1 MYSRKKSRLEELEIC
16 QMVHKNKDNFGTA
29 FTVSVDAVGT
39 STGISAFDRAFTV
52 SKIVDLNSKPEDFLK
67 PGHVF
72 PLAAKDGGVLV
83 RAGHTEAAVD
93 MARLSGFSEVGVI
106 CEIMNED
113 GTMARVP
120 QLMEFVKNI
129 I

>member
-1 MYSRKKSRLEELEIC
+1 MIEHLQYQNSR
-16 QMVHKNKDNFGTA
+16 
-29 FTVSVDAVGT
+29 
-39 STGISAFDRAFTV
+39 
-52 SKIVDLNSKPEDFLK
+52 SKFKTRGFLK